1 MIATIADGT
10 LQQDVLQELKW
21 DPSID
26 ATNIGVVVKDGV
38 VTLTGYVNSFADKWA
53 AEKAAKRVYGVQAVV
68 SRIEVKLPG
77 SSERTDEDIAH
88 DAVAALRNNVSV
100 PDDKIKVSVS
110 DGWVTLEGEVDWQYQ
125 KSVAE
130 DAVRYLRGVKGVVN
144 LITVKPVA
152 SPTELKQRIEQAFK
166 RSAEIDARRVSV
178 DVDGGKVTLRG
189 TVRSWAER
197 DEAERQAWA
206 APGVWSVENEIR
218 VEP

>member
-1 MIATIADGT
+1 MIATVADGT

-26 ATNIGVVVKDGV
+26 ATNIGVVVNDGV
-38 VTLTGYVNSFADKWA
+38 VTLTGYVNSYADKWA
-53 AEKAAKRVYGVQAVV
+53 AEKAAKRVYGVKAVV
-68 SRIEVKLPG
+68 NRIEVRLPG

-178 DVDGGKVTLRG
+178 EVDGGKVTLRG

-197 DEAERQAWA
+197 EEAERQAWA